1 MNAFCKQNI
10 LFANLCVKTVYL
22 MPLLPTHT
30 GDGSDSTDPIRDEA
44 SLLISEEIERK
55 LISIIEDC
63 FSAASSVKAVGL

>member
-1 MNAFCKQNI
+1 M
-10 LFANLCVKTVYL
+10 LFVNRIYYLLTLCVKTIYL
-22 MPLLPTHT
+22 MLLLPTHT

-63 FSAASSVKAVGL
+63 FSAASSLKAVGL

>member
-1 MNAFCKQNI
+1 M
-10 LFANLCVKTVYL
+10 LTLCVKTVYL

-63 FSAASSVKAVGL
+63 FSAASSLKAVGL

>member
-1 MNAFCKQNI
+1 M
-10 LFANLCVKTVYL
+10 LFVNKTYYLLTFCVKTANL
-22 MPLLPTHT
+22 MLLLPTHT

>member
-1 MNAFCKQNI
+1 
-10 LFANLCVKTVYL
+10 

-63 FSAASSVKAVGL
+63 FSAASSLKAVGL